1 MLKYVITE
9 GVSEN
14 HLASTLCV
22 HLIHWLQGFLGF
34 LFFSICLKNCFSF
47 SFFQVLNFSLLSPQL
62 AQGQD
67 GSFRRFA
74 VLEFAT
80 AEMAEEAQRLTD
92 GRLLG
97 GTHIRV
103 SFCAPGPPGRS
114 MLAALIAAQTMVLYS
129 NLQSLLEPLRHNI
142 AAFEFDIP
150 AVMERVTK
158 CVRFSFF
165 GESVLMCERA
175 GPTLHP
181 MLQERDV
188 SSGHHRKTKNSFD
201 VHVTVQGSC
210 QTKLAFL
217 FSVHND
223 AQDCA
228 VVTLPVPFPLELCC

>member
-1 MLKYVITE
+1 MRFFFSPSFSKFVLKYVNTE

-22 HLIHWLQGFLGF
+22 CASYSLAAGFFVF
-34 LFFSICLKNCFSF
+34 LYMLEKLLPQFF
-47 SFFQVLNFSLLSPQL
+47 SPQL

-142 AAFEFDIP
+142 AAFEF
-150 AVMERVTK
+150 
-158 CVRFSFF
+158 
-165 GESVLMCERA
+165 VL
-175 GPTLHP
+175 
-181 MLQERDV
+181 
-188 SSGHHRKTKNSFD
+188 
-201 VHVTVQGSC
+201 
-210 QTKLAFL
+210 
-217 FSVHND
+217 
-223 AQDCA
+223 
-228 VVTLPVPFPLELCC
+228 